1 MVIGGYDDVTM
12 RDYSTLAMAQKMLG
26 CSDHVKMFGSERPAG
41 HGIKQQVTRL
51 IIIITIL

>member
-1 MVIGGYDDVTM
+1 MLPTWM
-12 RDYSTLAMAQKMLG
+12 MCFSTLAMAQKMLG

-51 IIIITIL
+51 IIIIIDLVK